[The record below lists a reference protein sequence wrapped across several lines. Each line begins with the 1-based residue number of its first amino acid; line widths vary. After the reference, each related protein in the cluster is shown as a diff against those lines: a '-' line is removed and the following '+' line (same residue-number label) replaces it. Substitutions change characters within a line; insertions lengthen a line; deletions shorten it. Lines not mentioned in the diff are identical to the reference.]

1 MFGLF
6 KKEVPKATSCLFRLT
21 VHIGRGCD
29 AEMPAN
35 LIGAHVP
42 IFVGALDHEAAAM
55 KAVSSLTS
63 RGFEFIDISDR
74 LIHELDP
81 TKWDAF
87 VKEAWPEFIS
97 YFPPQSKVLTTST
110 LNFSLPD
117 HSPAMSQPT
126 TPNPA
131 PNLAPF
137 GGWTLRDK
145 AAQRW

>member
-6 KKEVPKATSCLFRLT
+6 KKEAPKATSRLFRLT
-21 VHIGRGCD
+21 VHIGRGSNT
-29 AEMPAN
+29 EMPAN

-74 LIHELDP
+74 QIHEIDP

-97 YFPPQSKVLTTST
+97 YFPPQSKVLSD
-110 LNFSLPD
+110 LNSEFLF
-117 HSPAMSQPT
+117 T
-126 TPNPA
+126 G
-131 PNLAPF
+131 PF
-137 GGWTLRDK
+137 
-145 AAQRW
+145 ASYESANNA

>member
-6 KKEVPKATSCLFRLT
+6 KKEAPKATSRLFRLT
-21 VHIGRGCD
+21 VHIGRGSN

-74 LIHELDP
+74 QIHELDP

-97 YFPPQSKVLTTST
+97 YFPPQSKVLSDLDSEFLFTG
-110 LNFSLPD
+110 
-117 HSPAMSQPT
+117 
-126 TPNPA
+126 
-131 PNLAPF
+131 PF
-137 GGWTLRDK
+137 
-145 AAQRW
+145 ASYESANNA

>member
-6 KKEVPKATSCLFRLT
+6 KKEAPKATNRLFRLT
-21 VHIGRGCD
+21 VHIVRGSN

-42 IFVGALDHEAAAM
+42 IFVSALDHEAAAM

-74 LIHELDP
+74 QIHELDP

-87 VKEAWPEFIS
+87 VKQAWPEFIS
-97 YFPPQSKVLTTST
+97 YFPPQSKVLSD
-110 LNFSLPD
+110 LNSEFFF
-117 HSPAMSQPT
+117 T
-126 TPNPA
+126 G
-131 PNLAPF
+131 PF
-137 GGWTLRDK
+137 ASYESADN
-145 AAQRW
+145 A